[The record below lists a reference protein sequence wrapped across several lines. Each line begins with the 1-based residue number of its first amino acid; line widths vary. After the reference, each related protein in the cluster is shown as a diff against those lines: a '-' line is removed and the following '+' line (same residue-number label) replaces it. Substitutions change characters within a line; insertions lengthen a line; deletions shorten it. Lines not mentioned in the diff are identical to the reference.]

1 MYIKLNLHRE
11 ICPVYFVELY
21 LMTKFSLACSM
32 FLFIYASARSQAT
45 GDSIAKTVY
54 NIINY
59 GARSD
64 GKTCNTTAIQNA
76 VDDCHRNGGGRILVP
91 PGRFITGTI
100 RLYSNMELY
109 LEAGSILSG
118 SENNK
123 DYLNQK
129 DFGFSGPG
137 AGSKTGILVAHNEE
151 NISISGFGKILGNGV
166 LSMYMDS
173 LQQGADFNR
182 LSTRQKQDYMDPKW
196 GRDDGPV
203 LWKGN
208 YDDRPGVMVIFSSC
222 KNIRL
227 STIKLE
233 ESPNWTIAFLNS
245 TDIKVSGIT
254 IDNNMNIPNS
264 DGIDM
269 YDSKNITISDCII
282 NAGDDAIAVISSSNI
297 TATNCVLHS
306 RSCGIRVG
314 YNVFNDNN
322 SGNLLFSNIVIYDSN
337 RGIGIFQRR
346 KGNMENMIFSNIII
360 STRLHSGQWWGH
372 AEPIH
377 ISSIPGLGSHESG
390 SIRNLR
396 FSNISASSES
406 GILIYAWK
414 KGLIRDISFDHVD
427 LTIKPGA
434 LTIGYGGNID
444 LRPVNNTDLGI
455 FSHSIPAFYSS
466 LTDELV
472 IRDMNVRWENGLPAY
487 FNHAVECA
495 GFESLTIDGLN
506 EHFINKKQN
515 GTEATVFLQNGGNA
529 RIRGIRSSDEKK
541 NLLKK
546 DNIIHLISE

>member
-1 MYIKLNLHRE
+1 MKYIL
-11 ICPVYFVELY
+11 ICFVLLVVYINVQSQTV
-21 LMTKFSLACSM
+21 MD
-32 FLFIYASARSQAT
+32 SAL
-45 GDSIAKTVY
+45 KTNY

-59 GARSD
+59 GARCD
-64 GKTCNTTAIQNA
+64 GKTCNTAAIQKA
-76 VDDCHRNGGGRILVP
+76 VNDCHRNGGGRILVP
-91 PGRFITGTI
+91 RGIFITGTI

-109 LEAGSILSG
+109 LEPGSILYG
-118 SENNK
+118 SADNK
-123 DYLNQK
+123 DYLYQK
-129 DFGFSGPG
+129 DFGFTGPG
-137 AGSKTGILVAHNEE
+137 AGVKTGILVAHNEE
-151 NISISGFGKILGNGV
+151 NISITGFGKILGNGA

-182 LSTRQKQDYMDPKW
+182 IYTRQKQDYMSPRW
-196 GRDDGPV
+196 GRADGPV

-227 STIKLE
+227 SNIKLE

-245 TDIKVSGIT
+245 TDIKVNGIT

-269 YDSKNITISDCII
+269 YDSKNITISDCVI
-282 NAGDDAIAVISSSNI
+282 NAGDDAIAVISSSYI

-322 SGNLLFSNIVIYDSN
+322 SGNLLFNNIIIYDSN

-346 KGNMENMIFSNIII
+346 KGNMENMIFANIII

-372 AEPIH
+372 GEPIH
-377 ISSIPGLGSHESG
+377 ISSVPGLGSIECG

-396 FSNISASSES
+396 FSNISATSES
-406 GILIYAWK
+406 GIIIYASK
-414 KGLIRDISFDHVD
+414 KGLIRDIHFDHLD

-434 LTIGYGGNID
+434 LTAGYGGNID
-444 LRPVNNTDLGI
+444 LRPVNNMALGI
-455 FSHSIPAFYSS
+455 FSHSIPAFYSNLS
-466 LTDELV
+466 DELV
-472 IRDMNVRWENGLPAY
+472 IRDMNVRWESGLPDY
-487 FNHAVECA
+487 FNHAVECD

-506 EHFINKKQN
+506 EYFINKRQSGKD
-515 GTEATVFLQNGGNA
+515 ATVYLQSGGTA
-529 RIRGIRSSDEKK
+529 HIRAIWSSDGKK
-541 NLLKK
+541 KLVKEN
-546 DNIIHLISE
+546 NVIHLISE